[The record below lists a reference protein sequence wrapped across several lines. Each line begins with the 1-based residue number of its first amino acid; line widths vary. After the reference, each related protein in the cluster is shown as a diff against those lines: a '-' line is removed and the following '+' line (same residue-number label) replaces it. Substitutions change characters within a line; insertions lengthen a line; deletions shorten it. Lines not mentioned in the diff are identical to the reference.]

1 MHHLATPAKGAFTAS
16 GLMHPTSPRLLALRP
31 GEADNPCGTGLGE
44 RTTMKLITLITAGFA
59 LALAPAAHAQI
70 TCVELTLVLQ
80 SGLTNF
86 EQLKGAPAEGEKDI
100 WLASFSLPDAGQCD
114 VIKGAA
120 GAWFYSCAAGSKT
133 EARAA
138 SAFNESLASV
148 ASCLSSWTRQPVVN
162 SSSPGKVLDSVA
174 FIGADANRG
183 FTVQLERVE
192 LDDKQDGKFWVFS
205 MVVERRPV

>member
-1 MHHLATPAKGAFTAS
+1 MKAITPIIA
-16 GLMHPTSPRLLALRP
+16 GL
-31 GEADNPCGTGLGE
+31 
-44 RTTMKLITLITAGFA
+44 A
-59 LALAPAAHAQI
+59 LALAPAAHAEI
-70 TCVELTLVLQ
+70 SCVELTLVLQ
-80 SGLTNF
+80 SGLSNF
-86 EQLKGAPAEGEKDI
+86 EQLKGAPDKGEKDI
-100 WLASFSLPDAGQCD
+100 WFASFSLPGAGECD

-120 GAWFYSCAAGSKT
+120 GAWFYSCAVGSKT
-133 EARAA
+133 EARAT

-192 LDDKQDGKFWVFS
+192 LDDQQAGKFWVFS
-205 MVVERRPV
+205 TVVERRPG